1 MSDDQDYG
9 WKAISRAIAGSIT
22 GLSQPIPLVA
32 LIILVSVIVLIGAN
46 LLGMDKGSVL
56 DKLKDGEYARGL
68 ITYLFAVGTIG
79 AVVILILAALTGT
92 GETEERDARFDKAK
106 EIFSLLIGIFG
117 TIIGFYF
124 GSIKAEE
131 ETQGTTDMAVA
142 APLVPDTVAA
152 GQPVSVI
159 SNASGGSP
167 PYLYSVG
174 FGPTAGGGFVK
185 RSQGW
190 IREELPAPAV
200 SKDSAVNVYVHVEDV
215 AGDSV
220 TAVQQIVVR
229 PRSGRPPRI
238 LP

>member
-9 WKAISRAIAGSIT
+9 WKAISRAIAGAIT
-22 GLSQPIPLVA
+22 ALLQPIPLFA
-32 LIILVSVIVLIGAN
+32 LVILGSVIFLIGAN
-46 LLGMDKGSVL
+46 LFGMDKGSVL

-79 AVVILILAALTGT
+79 SVVILILAALTGK

-131 ETQGTTDMAVA
+131 DTRGTDMAVA

-152 GQPVSVI
+152 GQPVSII

-174 FGPTAGGGFVK
+174 FSPAGGSGFVK

-200 SKDSAVNVYVHVEDV
+200 SKDSAVNVYVHVEDL
-215 AGDSV
+215 AGDSLTSV
-220 TAVQQIVVR
+220 EQIVIR
-229 PRSGRPPRI
+229 PGS
-238 LP
+238 

>member
-1 MSDDQDYG
+1 MNDDRDYG
-9 WKAISRAIAGSIT
+9 WKAISRALAGAIT
-22 GLSQPIPLVA
+22 ALGQPIPLFA
-32 LIILVSVIVLIGAN
+32 LVILGSVVFLIGAN
-46 LLGMDKGSVL
+46 LIGWDKGGVL

-106 EIFSLLIGIFG
+106 EVFSLLIGIFG

-131 ETQGTTDMAVA
+131 DAEGTDMTVA

-152 GQPVSVI
+152 GQPVSII

-200 SKDSAVNVYVHVEDV
+200 SKDSAVNVYVHVEDL
-215 AGDSV
+215 AGDST

-229 PRSGRPPRI
+229 PGS
-238 LP
+238 

>member
-1 MSDDQDYG
+1 MNDDRDYG
-9 WKAISRAIAGSIT
+9 WKAISRAIAGAIT
-22 GLSQPIPLVA
+22 ALGQPIPLFA
-32 LIILVSVIVLIGAN
+32 LVILGSVIVLIGAN
-46 LLGMDKGSVL
+46 LMGWDRGGVL

-79 AVVILILAALTGT
+79 AVVILILAALTGS
-92 GETEERDARFDKAK
+92 GATEERDARFDKAK

-131 ETQGTTDMAVA
+131 DAGRTDVAVA
-142 APLVPDTVAA
+142 APLVPDTVTA

-174 FGPTAGGGFVK
+174 FDVAAGAGFVK

-200 SKDSAVNVYVHVEDV
+200 GKDSAVNVYVHVEDM

-220 TAVQQIVVR
+220 TSVQALVVR
-229 PRSGRPPRI
+229 PGS
-238 LP
+238 

>member
-1 MSDDQDYG
+1 MSDNDQDYG

-79 AVVILILAALTGT
+79 SVVILILAALTGK

-131 ETQGTTDMAVA
+131 ETKGTDMAVA

-174 FGPTAGGGFVK
+174 FDPAAAGAGFVK

-190 IREELPAPAV
+190 IREQLPAPAV
-200 SKDSAVNVYVHVEDV
+200 SKDSAVNVYVHVEDL

-220 TAVQQIVVR
+220 TSVQQIVVR
-229 PRSGRPPRI
+229 PGS
-238 LP
+238 

>member
-1 MSDDQDYG
+1 MNDDQDYG
-9 WKAISRAIAGSIT
+9 WKAISRAIAGSIA

-46 LLGMDKGSVL
+46 LMGMDQGGVL

-79 AVVILILAALTGT
+79 AVVILILAALTGA

-131 ETQGTTDMAVA
+131 ETGGTTDMTVA
-142 APLVPDTVAA
+142 SPLVPDTVAA
-152 GQPVSVI
+152 GQPVSII

-174 FGPTAGGGFVK
+174 FGPAARGGFVK

-200 SKDSAVNVYVHVEDV
+200 SKDSAVSVYVHVEDL
-215 AGDSV
+215 AGDST

-229 PRSGRPPRI
+229 ARP
-238 LP
+238 

>member
-1 MSDDQDYG
+1 MNDDRDYG
-9 WKAISRAIAGSIT
+9 WKAISRAIAGAIT
-22 GLSQPIPLVA
+22 ALGQPIPLFA
-32 LIILVSVIVLIGAN
+32 LVILGSVIFLIGAN
-46 LLGMDKGSVL
+46 LMGWDRGGVL

-79 AVVILILAALTGT
+79 AVVILILAALTGS
-92 GETEERDARFDKAK
+92 GATEERDARFDKAK

-131 ETQGTTDMAVA
+131 DAGHTDMAVA
-142 APLVPDTVAA
+142 APLVPDTVTA

-174 FGPTAGGGFVK
+174 FDAGAGAGFVK

-200 SKDSAVNVYVHVEDV
+200 GKDSAVNVYVHVEDM

-220 TAVQQIVVR
+220 TSVQQLVVR
-229 PRSGRPPRI
+229 PGS
-238 LP
+238 

>member
-1 MSDDQDYG
+1 MNDDRDYG
-9 WKAISRAIAGSIT
+9 WKAISRANAGAIT
-22 GLSQPIPLVA
+22 TLGQPIPLFA
-32 LIILVSVIVLIGAN
+32 LVILGSVVFLIGAN
-46 LLGMDKGSVL
+46 LFGWDKGGVL

-106 EIFSLLIGIFG
+106 EIFALLIGIFG

-131 ETQGTTDMAVA
+131 DAEGTDMTVA
-142 APLVPDTVAA
+142 SPLVPDTVAA

-174 FGPTAGGGFVK
+174 FGPTADAGFVK
-185 RSQGW
+185 RSEGW
-190 IREELPAPAV
+190 IREQLPAPAV
-200 SKDSAVNVYVHVEDV
+200 SKDSAVNVYVHVEDL
-215 AGDSV
+215 AGDST

-229 PRSGRPPRI
+229 PGS
-238 LP
+238 

>member
-1 MSDDQDYG
+1 MNDDRDYG
-9 WKAISRAIAGSIT
+9 WKAISRAIAGAIAAL
-22 GLSQPIPLVA
+22 GQPIPLFA
-32 LIILVSVIVLIGAN
+32 LVILGSVIFLIGAN
-46 LLGMDKGSVL
+46 LVGWDRGGVL

-79 AVVILILAALTGT
+79 AVVILILAALTGS
-92 GETEERDARFDKAK
+92 GATEERDARFDKAK

-131 ETQGTTDMAVA
+131 DTARSDMAVA
-142 APLVPDTVAA
+142 APLVPDTVTA

-174 FGPTAGGGFVK
+174 FDPAAGAGFVK

-190 IREELPAPAV
+190 IREELTAPAV
-200 SKDSAVNVYVHVEDV
+200 GRDSAVHVYVHVEDL

-220 TAVQQIVVR
+220 TSVQQLVVR
-229 PRSGRPPRI
+229 PGS
-238 LP
+238 